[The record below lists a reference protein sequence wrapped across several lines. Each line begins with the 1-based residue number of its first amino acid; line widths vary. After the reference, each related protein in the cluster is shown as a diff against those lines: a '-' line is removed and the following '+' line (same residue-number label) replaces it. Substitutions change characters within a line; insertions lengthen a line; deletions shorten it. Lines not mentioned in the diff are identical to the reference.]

1 MKSNGKE
8 LKIHVSKEAHA
19 ELIKTNEFEIDYRGK
34 VYLKG
39 RGDMDCYW
47 LKACKKPITTGMQN
61 LDVQPSFHARPSF
74 GALPTD
80 INNFNLKFFVNTLL
94 QQDFFREDT
103 QY

>member
-19 ELIKTNEFEIDYRGK
+19 ELIKTKEFDIDYRGK

-47 LKACKKPITTGMQN
+47 LMGCSKPTTSHN
-61 LDVQPSFHARPSF
+61 LLDVRTPTFHSRPSF
-74 GALPTD
+74 GALLND
-80 INNFNLKFFVNTLL
+80 IHHYSFF
-94 QQDFFREDT
+94 E
-103 QY
+103 